1 MPRIHNIIN
10 IILGIVVIALTAAII
25 ADVIILRFD
34 REPPLETIEE
44 NTSATMTSR
53 RQDLEFYAPI
63 LDKGLFGSASRG
75 ALSLITPPASSSS
88 RAAPLAASSELLLLG
103 TSTGSFRESFALVK
117 NAVSQEERVFR
128 LGDMVFNAGRLV
140 SVERERVFIESN
152 GRKMELL
159 TPLASASTEPA
170 SKGEKS
176 AFGSSVSG
184 SVSRVIDKRVLNAA
198 MDNISQTMTDARML
212 PNQKNGR
219 VEGFRISEIKSDGI
233 FAKLGLKDGDILLRL
248 NDFPVNSPDSA
259 LQSLVALK
267 GQNSITLDLLRDDR
281 PVTYS
286 FDIR

>member
-1 MPRIHNIIN
+1 MPRTHNIIN
-10 IILGIVVIALTAAII
+10 ILLGIAVIALAAAII

-34 REPPLETIEE
+34 KEPPPETTVG
-44 NTSATMTSR
+44 NTPEALTLR

-75 ALSLITPPASSSS
+75 ALSLITTPASSTS
-88 RAAPLAASSELLLLG
+88 RATPVAASSELLLLG

-159 TPLASASTEPA
+159 TPLASTSAEPA
-170 SKGEKS
+170 AKREKI
-176 AFGSSVSG
+176 APGSPITSL
-184 SVSRVIDKRVLNAA
+184 VSRVIDKRVLNAA
-198 MDNISQTMTDARML
+198 IDDISQTMTDARML
-212 PNQKNGR
+212 PNQKNGK
-219 VEGFRISEIKSDGI
+219 VEGFRVSEIKPDGI
-233 FAKLGLKDGDILLRL
+233 FAKLGLQDGDILLRF

-267 GQNSITLDLLRDDR
+267 GQNRVTLDLLRDDK